1 MILQQTE
8 EDMVSKLND
17 DLLVS
22 ILGKVQRPTGSANQP
37 KKKQSMESTR
47 VPPFGFWAR
56 CASAWHL
63 YQARMRLSPRSSWGV
78 FGSTD

>member
-37 KKKQSMESTR
+37 KKTEHGK
-47 VPPFGFWAR
+47 
-56 CASAWHL
+56 H
-63 YQARMRLSPRSSWGV
+63 
-78 FGSTD
+78 